1 MVIVVSGQWSLWSVV
16 IGQCGQSGQWSVSVI
31 SVVSVNGQWSVWS
44 VSVVN
49 GHCGQWSL
57 VSVVSLVSVN
67 GQWSVWSVSVVN
79 GHCGQWSLVTVVSC
93 GQSSVSVVSVV
104 GVQRRSQLSNARMT
118 NTMSTGQVVSLRAEI
133 SLENVHH
140 GQHSFLA
147 ASTVASCG
155 SNF

>member
-1 MVIVVSGQWSLWSVV
+1 M
-16 IGQCGQSGQWSVSVI
+16 
-31 SVVSVNGQWSVWS
+31 
-44 VSVVN
+44 SVVN

-57 VSVVSLVSVN
+57 VSVVSLVS
-67 GQWSVWSVSVVN
+67 GQCQWSTVIVVSGHWSVWSMWSV
-79 GHCGQWSLVTVVSC
+79 W
-93 GQSSVSVVSVV
+93 SVVSVV

-147 ASTVASCG
+147 TSTVASGG